1 MKMEIKMVIEYLHS
15 ILHAIWNILIFNILC
30 GNPKKTLKNFKTIIF
45 VGVVSLIQT
54 LSIITEW
61 DSNYRIKAILIIVAL
76 YLYGHFTNRKLQR
89 KKLIGYC
96 AETYVFAGV
105 ISFLLGVV
113 YGFAYL
119 FFYQETFTIENRWL
133 TIVPS
138 ILVVLVLWW
147 KYQKIQELSKKR
159 VWNIIALLG
168 AFLLFFQQ
176 LYFVAFS
183 KKDVDFMVTLLLLV
197 YFAMLY
203 TVIMNLQHRHLTA
216 DNQRILDDNQR
227 MSQEIHR
234 SRDVIDVVSR
244 VVTTEDTID
253 PKLRQELADFCKSE
267 KQEMFD
273 PDLAASLIGDTGMD
287 LLNALLRD
295 KLCQCRQQEISFEV
309 MIPGPIDTY
318 VSDIGIGEA
327 ELLRVIND
335 LVKNAVTAINK
346 TDGEVRE
353 ILLILAVGPSDCLE
367 LCVYDSGVPF
377 PDFILERFGERG
389 NTTTG
394 TGNGLADTVNTLR
407 TYDASIEIEAIDP
420 DTDIYTKCVRIC
432 FDGKNEIHI

>member
-1 MKMEIKMVIEYLHS
+1 MIIEFINGVLY
-15 ILHAIWNILIFNILC
+15 AMWNVLIYNILC
-30 GNPKKTLKNFKTIIF
+30 GNTRKIFDNFKTFLF
-45 VGVVSLIQT
+45 VGISSLIQMIAFIVGWNWYYHIKV
-54 LSIITEW
+54 LLIIAMMYAYGWAVNRNIRRIKIITYSIETYIFTVLLSFLIGLACGLAQELVPYKFSAT
-61 DSNYRIKAILIIVAL
+61 DNRYLALVSSFLVIIVL
-76 YLYGHFTNRKLQR
+76 WHKYNRL
-89 KKLIGYC
+89 
-96 AETYVFAGV
+96 
-105 ISFLLGVV
+105 
-113 YGFAYL
+113 
-119 FFYQETFTIENRWL
+119 
-133 TIVPS
+133 
-138 ILVVLVLWW
+138 
-147 KYQKIQELSKKR
+147 QELSKKR
-159 VWNIIALLG
+159 VWNIIAILG

-176 LYFVAFS
+176 LFFMAFS
-183 KKDVDFMVTLLLLV
+183 EKNVYYMDVLFLLI
-197 YFAMLY
+197 YFTMLF

-244 VVTTEDTID
+244 VVVTEDTID

-377 PDFILERFGERG
+377 QDFILERFGERG

-407 TYDASIEIEAIDP
+407 TYDASIEIEAIEP
-420 DTDIYTKCVRIC
+420 GTDIYTKCVRIC
-432 FDGKNEIHI
+432 FNGKNEIHI

>member
-1 MKMEIKMVIEYLHS
+1 MVIMILQIISYW
-15 ILHAIWNILIFNILC
+15 LHALIYVWVLRLVL
-30 GNPKKTLKNFKTIIF
+30 GNNTKKGMKIKTVLVTISIAGIQFGALSYDSYLSKSVLPVLIMSALFIFGIIGKNKHSFLGTTKAVMI
-45 VGVVSLIQT
+45 SY
-54 LSIITEW
+54 IITM
-61 DSNYRIKAILIIVAL
+61 LIDIVL
-76 YLYGHFTNRKLQR
+76 GFVCGVCVTIGGQKLSVPL
-89 KKLIGYC
+89 K
-96 AETYVFAGV
+96 YVV
-105 ISFLLGVV
+105 ISLFRSIVFWMMWKKFEWLQVQLEKIVV
-113 YGFAYL
+113 
-119 FFYQETFTIENRWL
+119 
-133 TIVPS
+133 
-138 ILVVLVLWW
+138 
-147 KYQKIQELSKKR
+147 
-159 VWNIIALLG
+159 NIIIILG

-176 LYFVAFS
+176 LLCVAFS
-183 KKDVDFMVTLLLLV
+183 KNNYYFVDVFFLLV
-197 YFAMLY
+197 YITMIFSTL
-203 TVIMNLQHRHLTA
+203 MNLQHRHLTA

-244 VVTTEDTID
+244 VVATEDTID

-420 DTDIYTKCVRIC
+420 GTDIYTKCVRIC

>member
-1 MKMEIKMVIEYLHS
+1 MMEL
-15 ILHAIWNILIFNILC
+15 
-30 GNPKKTLKNFKTIIF
+30 
-45 VGVVSLIQT
+45 VSGL
-54 LSIITEW
+54 
-61 DSNYRIKAILIIVAL
+61 IKAIMYLLFLGMLLQLKKRELCYWKDFMTLGILTMAQFAFTPEKHIFMNSILPIIVMIVLGIYIYTRYSIKNIKVIIAL
-76 YLYGHFTNRKLQR
+76 VIETHVIFVFCGF
-89 KKLIGYC
+89 LIGCLCGIY
-96 AETYVFAGV
+96 EFVVEKYYGIGHKISVMIVMRIIVMVFLCWKYEWFQKHLQHFAKYIMV
-105 ISFLLGVV
+105 IIGSFLL
-113 YGFAYL
+113 
-119 FFYQETFTIENRWL
+119 
-133 TIVPS
+133 
-138 ILVVLVLWW
+138 IL
-147 KYQKIQELSKKR
+147 
-159 VWNIIALLG
+159 
-168 AFLLFFQQ
+168 QQ
-176 LYFVAFS
+176 LFYIGIGNN
-183 KKDVDFMVTLLLLV
+183 DILYLEILLLLV
-197 YFAMLY
+197 YMVMFFAVL
-203 TVIMNLQHRHLTA
+203 MNLQHRHLTA

-244 VVTTEDTID
+244 VVATEDTID

-309 MIPGPIDTY
+309 MIPEPIDTY

-407 TYDASIEIEAIDP
+407 TYDASIEIEAIEP
-420 DTDIYTKCVRIC
+420 GTDIYTKCVRIC

>member
-1 MKMEIKMVIEYLHS
+1 MINAYINSVLYE
-15 ILHAIWNILIFNILC
+15 IWNILIFNILC
-30 GNPKKTLKNFKTIIF
+30 GNPKKSLCNIKTILF
-45 VGVVSLIQT
+45 VGVASSIQI
-54 LSIITEW
+54 LSIFAEW
-61 DSNYRIKAILIIVAL
+61 NWYYRIKVLPIIVML
-76 YLYGHFTNRKLQR
+76 YVYGRGRNQTIQR
-89 KKLIGYC
+89 IKIISYSI
-96 AETYVFAGV
+96 ETYIFTVLL
-105 ISFLLGVV
+105 SFLLGIAC
-113 YGFAYL
+113 GFVHEFVSNFSIKVASSYL
-119 FFYQETFTIENRWL
+119 VIAPCM
-133 TIVPS
+133 IV
-138 ILVVLVLWW
+138 IVVLWR

-159 VWNIIALLG
+159 VWNIIAILG

-176 LYFVAFS
+176 LFFVAFS
-183 KKDVDFMVTLLLLV
+183 EDRFHYMDVLFLLI

-244 VVTTEDTID
+244 VVATEDTID

-420 DTDIYTKCVRIC
+420 GTDIYTKCVRIC

>member
-1 MKMEIKMVIEYLHS
+1 MIDVCINS
-15 ILHAIWNILIFNILC
+15 ILYAIWNIMIFNVLC
-30 GNPKKTLKNFKTIIF
+30 GNSKKSLSKYTTVLY
-45 VGVVSLIQT
+45 VGTVSSIQM
-54 LSIITEW
+54 LAFITEW
-61 DSNYRIKAILIIVAL
+61 SWYSHLKAVIIIVIL
-76 YLYGHFTNRKLQR
+76 YVYGRLVNRNVQR
-89 KKLIGYC
+89 TRLFSYC
-96 AETYVFAGV
+96 VETYIFTVLL
-105 ISFLLGVV
+105 SFLLGVV
-113 YGFAYL
+113 YGIIYQ
-119 FFYQETFTIENRWL
+119 FYDPKTFKIENRWL
-133 TIVPS
+133 TILPS
-138 ILVVLVLWW
+138 ILVIMVLWW
-147 KYQKIQELSKKR
+147 KYQKVQEILQKR
-159 VWNIIALLG
+159 VWNIIAILG

-176 LYFVAFS
+176 LSFVAFS
-183 KKDVDFMVTLLLLV
+183 DDRFHYIDVLFLLI
-197 YFAMLY
+197 YFAMLF
-203 TVIMNLQHRHLTA
+203 TILMNLQHRHLTA

-244 VVTTEDTID
+244 VVATEDTID
-253 PKLRQELADFCKSE
+253 SKLRQELADFCKSE

-318 VSDIGIGEA
+318 VSAIGIGEA

-377 PDFILERFGERG
+377 PDFILKRFGERG

-420 DTDIYTKCVRIC
+420 GTDIYTKCVRIC

>member
-1 MKMEIKMVIEYLHS
+1 MLEVTSE
-15 ILHAIWNILIFNILC
+15 AIR
-30 GNPKKTLKNFKTIIF
+30 
-45 VGVVSLIQT
+45 
-54 LSIITEW
+54 SIIYLILL
-61 DSNYRIKAILIIVAL
+61 DLLSNREKKNYFDRKSLFICAI
-76 YLYGHFTNRKLQR
+76 
-89 KKLIGYC
+89 
-96 AETYVFAGV
+96 
-105 ISFLLGVV
+105 
-113 YGFAYL
+113 
-119 FFYQETFTIENRWL
+119 L
-133 TIVPS
+133 TIVQIAFASAKLQNFKYLMP
-138 ILVVLVLWW
+138 IFVMLVLTGYELWENSVRKIKNAFAIIMEVYALFFFGGSVVACICGIYEFVSSHDMSVRNQMLVMISMRMLMLCALW
-147 KYQKIQELSKKR
+147 VKYGWIQNHLQNLAR
-159 VWNIIALLG
+159 YIMVIFG
-168 AFLLFFQQ
+168 AFLLFFEQFFWMAHIKDNNVAMKV
-176 LYFVAFS
+176 LTLMIYFTILFTA
-183 KKDVDFMVTLLLLV
+183 
-197 YFAMLY
+197 
-203 TVIMNLQHRHLTA
+203 IMNLQHKYLTA

-244 VVTTEDTID
+244 VVATEDTID

-309 MIPGPIDTY
+309 MIPEPIDTY

-407 TYDASIEIEAIDP
+407 TYDASIEIEAIEP
-420 DTDIYTKCVRIC
+420 GTDIYTKCVRIC

>member
-1 MKMEIKMVIEYLHS
+1 MLEVISGIVKAIMFLILLELFSQHEKRFSFDGKTICVMGMLAIVQIVIASEKYQYTKNLLPILVMTILGIYECWKYTEKSIKKIISLVMEVYAIFVLSGSVVAYLCGLYELVVGKGLVVWNKMFIMIGMRMMVSYFICWKFEWIQRHLQNLVRYIMVI
-15 ILHAIWNILIFNILC
+15 
-30 GNPKKTLKNFKTIIF
+30 
-45 VGVVSLIQT
+45 
-54 LSIITEW
+54 
-61 DSNYRIKAILIIVAL
+61 
-76 YLYGHFTNRKLQR
+76 
-89 KKLIGYC
+89 
-96 AETYVFAGV
+96 
-105 ISFLLGVV
+105 
-113 YGFAYL
+113 
-119 FFYQETFTIENRWL
+119 
-133 TIVPS
+133 
-138 ILVVLVLWW
+138 
-147 KYQKIQELSKKR
+147 
-159 VWNIIALLG
+159 LG
-168 AFLLFFQQ
+168 AFLLFFEQ
-176 LYFVAFS
+176 LFWMAHTNDNNSYMRV
-183 KKDVDFMVTLLLLV
+183 LLLLI
-197 YFAMLY
+197 YMTMIY
-203 TVIMNLQHRHLTA
+203 TEFMNLQHRHLTA

-244 VVTTEDTID
+244 VVATEDTID

-420 DTDIYTKCVRIC
+420 GTDIYTKCVRIC

>member
-1 MKMEIKMVIEYLHS
+1 MVIEYLNGS
-15 ILHAIWNILIFNILC
+15 LYALWNIIIFNILC
-30 GNPKKTLKNFKTIIF
+30 GNSRKSLKNIKTIFF
-45 VGVVSLIQT
+45 VVVVSLIQM
-54 LSIITEW
+54 IAFITEW
-61 DSNYRIKAILIIVAL
+61 SWYYHIKVVIIIAIM
-76 YLYGHFTNRKLQR
+76 YLYSQFVVQNIQR
-89 KKLIGYC
+89 TRLIGYC
-96 AETYVFAGV
+96 VETYIFTVLLDFV
-105 ISFLLGVV
+105 LGVTC
-113 YGFAYL
+113 GFAHAM
-119 FFYQETFTIENRWL
+119 FSFVPFKIEKRWL
-133 TIVPS
+133 MVVPCV
-138 ILVVLVLWW
+138 LVVLAILL
-147 KYQKIQELSKKR
+147 KYKKIQILSRKR
-159 VWNIIALLG
+159 VWHIIVILG
-168 AFLLFFQQ
+168 AFLLFFKQ
-176 LYFVAFS
+176 LYFISFFQ
-183 KKDVDFMVTLLLLV
+183 KNIYFMDVLLLLV

-244 VVTTEDTID
+244 VVATEDTID

-335 LVKNAVTAINK
+335 LIKNAVTAINK

-420 DTDIYTKCVRIC
+420 GTDIYTKCVRIC

>member
-1 MKMEIKMVIEYLHS
+1 MMEL
-15 ILHAIWNILIFNILC
+15 
-30 GNPKKTLKNFKTIIF
+30 
-45 VGVVSLIQT
+45 VSGL
-54 LSIITEW
+54 
-61 DSNYRIKAILIIVAL
+61 IKAIMYLLFLGMLLQLKKRELCVWKDFMTLGILTMVQFAFTPEKHIFMNSILPIIVMIVLGIYIYTRYSIKNIKVIIAL
-76 YLYGHFTNRKLQR
+76 VIETHVIFVFCGF
-89 KKLIGYC
+89 LIGCLCGVYEFVVEKYYGIGHKISVMIVMRIIVMVLLC
-96 AETYVFAGV
+96 WKYEWFQKHLQHFAKYIMV
-105 ISFLLGVV
+105 IIGSFLL
-113 YGFAYL
+113 
-119 FFYQETFTIENRWL
+119 
-133 TIVPS
+133 
-138 ILVVLVLWW
+138 IL
-147 KYQKIQELSKKR
+147 
-159 VWNIIALLG
+159 
-168 AFLLFFQQ
+168 QQ
-176 LYFVAFS
+176 LFYIGIGN
-183 KKDVDFMVTLLLLV
+183 KDILYLEILLLLV
-197 YFAMLY
+197 YMVMFF
-203 TVIMNLQHRHLTA
+203 TVLMNLQHRHLTA

-244 VVTTEDTID
+244 VVATEDTID

-318 VSDIGIGEA
+318 VNEIGIGEA

-346 TDGEVRE
+346 TDSEVRE
-353 ILLILAVGPSDCLE
+353 ILLILAVGPADCLE

-394 TGNGLADTVNTLR
+394 TGNGLADTANTLR
-407 TYDASIEIEAIDP
+407 TYDASIEIKAIEP
-420 DTDIYTKCVRIC
+420 GTDIYTKCVRIC
-432 FDGKNEIHI
+432 FDGKNEIHV

>member
-1 MKMEIKMVIEYLHS
+1 MVVEVVVS
-15 ILHAIWNILIFNILC
+15 ILHALWNAIIFNILC
-30 GNPKKTLKNFKTIIF
+30 NNTKKSLKHIESIIYIV
-45 VGVVSLIQT
+45 VGVCIQL
-54 LSIITEW
+54 LSIMINW
-61 DSNYRIKAILIIVAL
+61 SWYSHIKIVIIIAILF
-76 YLYGHFTNRKLQR
+76 LYGCITNHSIKKIKLMS
-89 KKLIGYC
+89 YC
-96 AETYVFAGV
+96 VETYVFTV
-105 ISFLLGVV
+105 LLSFLLGVGLGFV
-113 YGFAYL
+113 YL
-119 FFYQETFTIENRWL
+119 ICYQNTFKVENRWL
-133 TIVPS
+133 TMVAC
-138 ILVVLVLWW
+138 ILMTVVLWL
-147 KYQKIQELSKKR
+147 KYTKLQQILKR
-159 VWNIIALLG
+159 RVSHIIAILG
-168 AFLLFFQQ
+168 TCLLFFQQ
-176 LYFVAFS
+176 LYLLAFS
-183 KKDVDFMVTLLLLV
+183 KQDVGYMVDLLLLV
-197 YFAMLY
+197 YFAMLF
-203 TVIMNLQHRHLTA
+203 ILLMNLQHRHLTA

-244 VVTTEDTID
+244 VVATEDTID

-335 LVKNAVTAINK
+335 LVKNAVTAIDK

-420 DTDIYTKCVRIC
+420 GTDIYTKCVRIC

>member
-1 MKMEIKMVIEYLHS
+1 MIIEYLHS
-15 ILHAIWNILIFNILC
+15 LLHAIWNILIFNILC
-30 GNPKKTLKNFKTIIF
+30 DNPQKTVINLKTFLF

-54 LSIITEW
+54 LSVVSDW
-61 DSNYRIKAILIIVAL
+61 DSNYRIKVILIIAAL
-76 YLYGHFTNRKLQR
+76 FLYGYFINRKFP
-89 KKLIGYC
+89 KKILIGYC
-96 AETYVFAGV
+96 IETYVFVGV
-105 ISFLLGVV
+105 ISFLLGVA
-113 YGFAYL
+113 YGFVYQ
-119 FFYQETFTIENRWL
+119 FYNWEVFKIENRWL

-138 ILVVLVLWW
+138 ILVILILWF
-147 KYQKIQELSKKR
+147 KYNTIQALSKKR
-159 VWNIIALLG
+159 VWNIIAILG

-176 LYFVAFS
+176 LFFMAFS
-183 KKDVDFMVTLLLLV
+183 KRNFYYMDVLLLLV
-197 YFAMLY
+197 YFAMFF
-203 TVIMNLQHRHLTA
+203 TVLMNLQHRHLTA

-244 VVTTEDTID
+244 VVATEDTID

-420 DTDIYTKCVRIC
+420 GTDIYTKCVRIC

>member
-1 MKMEIKMVIEYLHS
+1 MDI
-15 ILHAIWNILIFNILC
+15 
-30 GNPKKTLKNFKTIIF
+30 
-45 VGVVSLIQT
+45 
-54 LSIITEW
+54 
-61 DSNYRIKAILIIVAL
+61 
-76 YLYGHFTNRKLQR
+76 
-89 KKLIGYC
+89 
-96 AETYVFAGV
+96 
-105 ISFLLGVV
+105 
-113 YGFAYL
+113 
-119 FFYQETFTIENRWL
+119 
-133 TIVPS
+133 
-138 ILVVLVLWW
+138 
-147 KYQKIQELSKKR
+147 
-159 VWNIIALLG
+159 
-168 AFLLFFQQ
+168 
-176 LYFVAFS
+176 
-183 KKDVDFMVTLLLLV
+183 LLLLV
-197 YFAMLY
+197 YITMIY
-203 TVIMNLQHRHLTA
+203 TALMNLQHRHLTA

-244 VVTTEDTID
+244 VVATEDTID

-420 DTDIYTKCVRIC
+420 GTDIYTKCVRIC

>member
-1 MKMEIKMVIEYLHS
+1 MLEVLSSVIRA
-15 ILHAIWNILIFNILC
+15 ILYWLLLELFSQRQ
-30 GNPKKTLKNFKTIIF
+30 KNFFFNLK
-45 VGVVSLIQT
+45 
-54 LSIITEW
+54 
-61 DSNYRIKAILIIVAL
+61 D
-76 YLYGHFTNRKLQR
+76 
-89 KKLIGYC
+89 IGM
-96 AETYVFAGV
+96 
-105 ISFLLGVV
+105 LG
-113 YGFAYL
+113 F
-119 FFYQETFTIENRWL
+119 L
-133 TIVPS
+133 TIVQLVFESDKFHSKQMLVPIIVML
-138 ILVVLVLWW
+138 ILVLHERFKYDERSIKQNLVLVMEVYVIFVLCGSMAALVGCVYDWLVGKNSAVYVKVLLTILTRIGIIVFIWW
-147 KYQKIQELSKKR
+147 KYTWLQRHLQDFARYIM
-159 VWNIIALLG
+159 VILG
-168 AFLLFFQQ
+168 AFLLFFEQ
-176 LYFVAFS
+176 FFWMAHI
-183 KKDVDFMVTLLLLV
+183 KDDNSFMSVLLLLI

-203 TVIMNLQHRHLTA
+203 TALMNLQHRHLTA

-244 VVTTEDTID
+244 VVATEDTID

-420 DTDIYTKCVRIC
+420 GTDIYTKCVRIC

>member
-1 MKMEIKMVIEYLHS
+1 MINVYVNS
-15 ILHAIWNILIFNILC
+15 ILYAIWNIIIFNILC
-30 GNPKKTLKNFKTIIF
+30 GNFRKSLNNFKTIIF
-45 VGVVSLIQT
+45 VGVVSSIQM
-54 LSIITEW
+54 LAIFAEWSWYYQIKVVII
-61 DSNYRIKAILIIVAL
+61 IAILYI
-76 YLYGHFTNRKLQR
+76 YGRFSNRNVQKARLVS
-89 KKLIGYC
+89 YC
-96 AETYVFAGV
+96 VETYIFTVLLG
-105 ISFLLGVV
+105 FLLGVTG
-113 YGFAYL
+113 GFIY
-119 FFYQETFTIENRWL
+119 TSCL
-133 TIVPS
+133 TVPKIGKRMFVI
-138 ILVVLVLWW
+138 ILSTLVSGFLWW
-147 KYQKIQELSKKR
+147 KYQKIQKLLQKR
-159 VWNIIALLG
+159 VWNVLAILG
-168 AFLLFFQQ
+168 VFVMFFQQ

-244 VVTTEDTID
+244 VVATEDTID

-335 LVKNAVTAINK
+335 LIKNAVTAINK

-420 DTDIYTKCVRIC
+420 GTDIYTKCVRIC

>member
-1 MKMEIKMVIEYLHS
+1 MMLLFLANLLDALLLLLLFALLTECDKNTVLKTK
-15 ILHAIWNILIFNILC
+15 NILVIIIIAGVQFGVKNYASYWLNRALPILLMGILLMLGRTC
-30 GNPKKTLKNFKTIIF
+30 KAKYTFRETIKC
-45 VGVVSLIQT
+45 VMS
-54 LSIITEW
+54 SYII
-61 DSNYRIKAILIIVAL
+61 DILINIILGFVCGL
-76 YLYGHFTNRKLQR
+76 YDYISGHEVSVDLKYVVVCLLRSTVVWLLLEKYNWIQLQL
-89 KKLIGYC
+89 KKL
-96 AETYVFAGV
+96 
-105 ISFLLGVV
+105 
-113 YGFAYL
+113 
-119 FFYQETFTIENRWL
+119 
-133 TIVPS
+133 
-138 ILVVLVLWW
+138 LVH
-147 KYQKIQELSKKR
+147 IM
-159 VWNIIALLG
+159 IMG
-168 AFLLFFQQ
+168 AFLLLFQQ
-176 LYFVAFS
+176 LFLMAFS
-183 KKDVDFMVTLLLLV
+183 EKKFNIIDILLLLV
-197 YFAMLY
+197 YITMIY
-203 TVIMNLQHRHLTA
+203 TALMNLQHRHLTA

-244 VVTTEDTID
+244 VVATEDTID

-377 PDFILERFGERG
+377 PDFILEQFGERG

-420 DTDIYTKCVRIC
+420 GTDIYTKCVRIC

>member
-1 MKMEIKMVIEYLHS
+1 MLNENIMS

-30 GNPKKTLKNFKTIIF
+30 GNSRKSLRNIKTFLFI
-45 VGVVSLIQT
+45 GVFTLIQM
-54 LSIITEW
+54 LSIIIEW
-61 DSNYRIKAILIIVAL
+61 NWYYQTKVLLIIVMM
-76 YLYGHFTNRKLQR
+76 YVYGRRINQHDRRIKILS
-89 KKLIGYC
+89 YC
-96 AETYVFAGV
+96 VETYIFTVLLSFLFGV
-105 ISFLLGVV
+105 IGGFV
-113 YGFAYL
+113 YQ
-119 FFYQETFTIENRWL
+119 FYNWEVFKRENRWL

-138 ILVVLVLWW
+138 IFGALVLWW
-147 KYQKIQELSKKR
+147 KYQKLQELSKKR
-159 VWNIIALLG
+159 VWNIVAIMG

-176 LYFVAFS
+176 LFFMAFS
-183 KKDVDFMVTLLLLV
+183 KRNFYYMDVLVLLI
-197 YFAMLY
+197 YFAMLF
-203 TVIMNLQHRHLTA
+203 TTIMNLQHRHLTA

-244 VVTTEDTID
+244 VVATEDTID

-309 MIPGPIDTY
+309 MIPEMIDTY

-335 LVKNAVTAINK
+335 LVKNAVMAINK

-420 DTDIYTKCVRIC
+420 GTDIYTKCVRIC

>member
-1 MKMEIKMVIEYLHS
+1 MIIEYINS
-15 ILHAIWNILIFNILC
+15 ILYAMWNVLIFTLLC
-30 GNPKKTLKNFKTIIF
+30 GNSRKLMRDVKTFLFI
-45 VGVVSLIQT
+45 GVISSIQV
-54 LSIITEW
+54 LSIFAEW
-61 DSNYRIKAILIIVAL
+61 NWYYHLKVVIIIASL
-76 YLYGHFTNRKLQR
+76 YLYGQIVNRNMQR
-89 KKLIGYC
+89 TKLIGYC
-96 AETYVFAGV
+96 VETYILTVLLD
-105 ISFLLGVV
+105 FLLGAASGFV
-113 YGFAYL
+113 YL
-119 FFYQETFTIENRWL
+119 IFYREAFKIENIWL
-133 TIVPS
+133 TIVPG
-138 ILVVLVLWW
+138 ILVLTVLWC
-147 KYQKIQELSKKR
+147 KYKKLQELFKKR
-159 VWNIIALLG
+159 VWDILAILG
-168 AFLLFFQQ
+168 TFLLFFQQ
-176 LYFVAFS
+176 LFILSFS
-183 KKDVDFMVTLLLLV
+183 EKNFDYLDVLLLLV
-197 YFAMLY
+197 YFAMLF
-203 TVIMNLQHRHLTA
+203 TTIMNLQHRHLTA

-244 VVTTEDTID
+244 VVATEDTID

-309 MIPGPIDTY
+309 MIPEPIDTY

-407 TYDASIEIEAIDP
+407 TYDASIEIEAIEP
-420 DTDIYTKCVRIC
+420 GTDIYTKCVRIC

>member
-1 MKMEIKMVIEYLHS
+1 MLEMISGLIRSIMYILLLELFSLRKRTLLKNWQSIIMIVILTIVQVVFSTDKYPNLKNLLPILVMIICCEIKCGKYCLNKIRTIFALVMEVYVTSFLCSFVIGCICGVYENVVGRLSVSYNKVIV
-15 ILHAIWNILIFNILC
+15 ILGLR
-30 GNPKKTLKNFKTIIF
+30 T
-45 VGVVSLIQT
+45 
-54 LSIITEW
+54 
-61 DSNYRIKAILIIVAL
+61 LIIV
-76 YLYGHFTNRKLQR
+76 
-89 KKLIGYC
+89 LI
-96 AETYVFAGV
+96 
-105 ISFLLGVV
+105 
-113 YGFAYL
+113 
-119 FFYQETFTIENRWL
+119 
-133 TIVPS
+133 
-138 ILVVLVLWW
+138 WW
-147 KYQKIQELSKKR
+147 KYEWLQKHIQNLVR
-159 VWNIIALLG
+159 YVMVILG
-168 AFLLFFQQ
+168 ACILFFEQ
-176 LYFVAFS
+176 LFRMAYMEDSDGALKS
-183 KKDVDFMVTLLLLV
+183 ILLLV
-197 YFAMLY
+197 YFSMIY
-203 TVIMNLQHRHLTA
+203 TALMNLQHRHLTA

-244 VVTTEDTID
+244 VVATEDTID

-309 MIPGPIDTY
+309 MIPEMIDTY

-420 DTDIYTKCVRIC
+420 GTDIYTKCVRIC

>member
-1 MKMEIKMVIEYLHS
+1 MEIEMINEYINS
-15 ILHAIWNILIFNILC
+15 IWFAVWNIIIFSILC
-30 GNPKKTLKNFKTIIF
+30 GNSRKSLKTLKMVLF
-45 VGVVSLIQT
+45 VVVVSLMQI
-54 LSIITEW
+54 LSIIFEW
-61 DSNYRIKAILIIVAL
+61 SWYYRVKVLVVIAIL
-76 YLYGHFTNRKLQR
+76 YLYGQFVNRNIQRTRLICYCVETYIFTVVLSF
-89 KKLIGYC
+89 LIGI
-96 AETYVFAGV
+96 TG
-105 ISFLLGVV
+105 
-113 YGFAYL
+113 GFAYL
-119 FFYQETFTIENRWL
+119 LYYQETFKVENRWL
-133 TIVPS
+133 TIVPCTCVS
-138 ILVVLVLWW
+138 LVLWC
-147 KYQKIQELSKKR
+147 KYNRIQELMKKR
-159 VWNIIALLG
+159 VWNIIAILG

-176 LYFVAFS
+176 LFFVAFS
-183 KKDVDFMVTLLLLV
+183 EDRFHYMDVLFLLI
-197 YFAMLY
+197 YFAMIY
-203 TVIMNLQHRHLTA
+203 TVLMNLQHRHLTA

-244 VVTTEDTID
+244 VVATEDTID

-420 DTDIYTKCVRIC
+420 GTDIYTKCVRIC

>member
-1 MKMEIKMVIEYLHS
+1 M
-15 ILHAIWNILIFNILC
+15 
-30 GNPKKTLKNFKTIIF
+30 KNF
-45 VGVVSLIQT
+45 LP
-54 LSIITEW
+54 
-61 DSNYRIKAILIIVAL
+61 ILIIVILGGYEYWNHPKEKMKMIFSLVMEIYIIFVLCGSAVASACGIYEFVSGKNL
-76 YLYGHFTNRKLQR
+76 EVWTQMIIMISMRFLVTVLFWVKYEWIQKHLQYR
-89 KKLIGYC
+89 ARYI
-96 AETYVFAGV
+96 VV
-105 ISFLLGVV
+105 I
-113 YGFAYL
+113 
-119 FFYQETFTIENRWL
+119 
-133 TIVPS
+133 
-138 ILVVLVLWW
+138 
-147 KYQKIQELSKKR
+147 
-159 VWNIIALLG
+159 LG
-168 AFLLFFQQ
+168 AFLLFFEQFFWMAHINDNNTGMKV
-176 LYFVAFS
+176 LILMIYLSILFTA
-183 KKDVDFMVTLLLLV
+183 
-197 YFAMLY
+197 
-203 TVIMNLQHRHLTA
+203 IMNFQHHHLTA
-216 DNQRILDDNQR
+216 NNERILEDNKR

-244 VVTTEDTID
+244 VVATEDTID

-309 MIPGPIDTY
+309 MIPEMIDTY

-420 DTDIYTKCVRIC
+420 GTDIYTKCVRIC

>member
-1 MKMEIKMVIEYLHS
+1 MIIELING
-15 ILHAIWNILIFNILC
+15 ILYAMWNVLIFNILC
-30 GNPKKTLKNFKTIIF
+30 GKSRKTMSNF
-45 VGVVSLIQT
+45 
-54 LSIITEW
+54 
-61 DSNYRIKAILIIVAL
+61 
-76 YLYGHFTNRKLQR
+76 
-89 KKLIGYC
+89 
-96 AETYVFAGV
+96 
-105 ISFLLGVV
+105 ISFLFVGGSALLQMIAFIDGWNWYYHIKVLLIIAMMYV
-113 YGFAYL
+113 YGRVFDRQIQRIKIISYSI
-119 FFYQETFTIENRWL
+119 ETYIFTVLISFLIGLICGFVREFVSNWDIKTESRYIVIVPCFL
-133 TIVPS
+133 TI
-138 ILVVLVLWW
+138 LVLWC
-147 KYQKIQELSKKR
+147 KYDRLQQLSKKR
-159 VWNIIALLG
+159 VWNIIAILG
-168 AFLLFFQQ
+168 AFLLFFEQ
-176 LYFVAFS
+176 LFFVSFS
-183 KKDVDFMVTLLLLV
+183 QKDVGYMDILLLLV
-197 YFAMLY
+197 YITMIY
-203 TVIMNLQHRHLTA
+203 TVLMNLQHRHLTA

-244 VVTTEDTID
+244 VVVTEDTID

-420 DTDIYTKCVRIC
+420 GTDIYTKCVRIC

>member
-1 MKMEIKMVIEYLHS
+1 MIVEFING
-15 ILHAIWNILIFNILC
+15 ILYAIWNILIFNMLC
-30 GNPKKTLKNFKTIIF
+30 GNSRKSVSNLKTMLYI
-45 VGVVSLIQT
+45 GVVSLIQMI
-54 LSIITEW
+54 SIITEW
-61 DSNYRIKAILIIVAL
+61 SMYSHLKVVIIIVTL
-76 YLYGHFTNRKLQR
+76 YLYSRVANRHIRRVQ
-89 KKLIGYC
+89 LISYC
-96 AETYVFAGV
+96 VETYIFTVLLD
-105 ISFLLGVV
+105 FLLGAVC
-113 YGFAYL
+113 GFAYL
-119 FFYQETFTIENRWL
+119 FYYTEAVKKENRWIM
-133 TIVPS
+133 IVPS
-138 ILVVLVLWW
+138 ICVIIVLSW
-147 KYQKIQELSKKR
+147 KYQTIQRFLKRR
-159 VWNIIALLG
+159 VWNVIAILG
-168 AFLLFFQQ
+168 VFLLFFQQ
-176 LYFVAFS
+176 LYFVAFLQ
-183 KKDVDFMVTLLLLV
+183 KDIDYMVNLLLLV
-197 YFAMLY
+197 YFAMLF
-203 TVIMNLQHRHLTA
+203 TTIMNLQHRHLTA

-234 SRDVIDVVSR
+234 SRDVIDVVGR
-244 VVTTEDTID
+244 VVATEDTID

-420 DTDIYTKCVRIC
+420 GTDIYTKCVRIC

>member
-1 MKMEIKMVIEYLHS
+1 M
-15 ILHAIWNILIFNILC
+15 
-30 GNPKKTLKNFKTIIF
+30 
-45 VGVVSLIQT
+45 
-54 LSIITEW
+54 
-61 DSNYRIKAILIIVAL
+61 
-76 YLYGHFTNRKLQR
+76 
-89 KKLIGYC
+89 
-96 AETYVFAGV
+96 
-105 ISFLLGVV
+105 
-113 YGFAYL
+113 
-119 FFYQETFTIENRWL
+119 
-133 TIVPS
+133 
-138 ILVVLVLWW
+138 
-147 KYQKIQELSKKR
+147 
-159 VWNIIALLG
+159 
-168 AFLLFFQQ
+168 FFQQ

-197 YFAMLY
+197 YFAMLF
-203 TVIMNLQHRHLTA
+203 TTIMNLQHRHLTA

-244 VVTTEDTID
+244 VVATEDTID

-309 MIPGPIDTY
+309 MIPEMIDTY

-346 TDGEVRE
+346 NDGEVRE

-420 DTDIYTKCVRIC
+420 GTDIYTKCVRIC

>member
-1 MKMEIKMVIEYLHS
+1 MINLYVNS
-15 ILHAIWNILIFNILC
+15 ILYAIWNVIIFNILF
-30 GNPKKTLKNFKTIIF
+30 GNCRKSLSDFKTVLF
-45 VGVVSLIQT
+45 VGVVSSIQM
-54 LSIITEW
+54 IAFIAEW
-61 DSNYRIKAILIIVAL
+61 NWYYQIKVILIIMML
-76 YLYGHFTNRKLQR
+76 YVYGWGVNHHIRKI
-89 KKLIGYC
+89 KIISYSV
-96 AETYVFAGV
+96 ETYIFTVLFDF
-105 ISFLLGVV
+105 ILGVA
-113 YGFAYL
+113 YGLAHEFVSR
-119 FFYQETFTIENRWL
+119 EVIKIENNWI
-133 TIVPS
+133 TIVPFVLV
-138 ILVVLVLWW
+138 ILVSLW
-147 KYQKIQELSKKR
+147 KYQRIQLLSKKR
-159 VWNIIALLG
+159 VLHIIAILG
-168 AFLLFFQQ
+168 AFILFFRQIF
-176 LYFVAFS
+176 YIS
-183 KKDVDFMVTLLLLV
+183 YMSRKSSIMDVVLLLV
-197 YFAMLY
+197 YVTMIY
-203 TVIMNLQHRHLTA
+203 TVILNLQHRHLTV

-244 VVTTEDTID
+244 VVATEDTID

-407 TYDASIEIEAIDP
+407 TYDGSIEIEAIDP
-420 DTDIYTKCVRIC
+420 GTDIYTKCVRIC

>member
-1 MKMEIKMVIEYLHS
+1 MLYVLTALIKSIMFILFLELFLQHERKHIYDWQSISIILILVGVQLLFVPEKYQYINNLMPILIMSVLGIYLCIRYNELKKKTIMAIVMEVYVIYSLCGFMVACICGIYEFYVAKDLLVWNKVVVTLCLRAIIIAFWWHKYEWIQKHLNNLVRYIMVI
-15 ILHAIWNILIFNILC
+15 
-30 GNPKKTLKNFKTIIF
+30 
-45 VGVVSLIQT
+45 
-54 LSIITEW
+54 
-61 DSNYRIKAILIIVAL
+61 
-76 YLYGHFTNRKLQR
+76 
-89 KKLIGYC
+89 
-96 AETYVFAGV
+96 
-105 ISFLLGVV
+105 LG
-113 YGFAYL
+113 
-119 FFYQETFTIENRWL
+119 
-133 TIVPS
+133 S
-138 ILVVLVLWW
+138 C
-147 KYQKIQELSKKR
+147 
-159 VWNIIALLG
+159 
-168 AFLLFFQQ
+168 
-176 LYFVAFS
+176 
-183 KKDVDFMVTLLLLV
+183 LLLLEQCFLMAYIEDNPSFMKV
-197 YFAMLY
+197 VLLIVHLTILFTA
-203 TVIMNLQHRHLTA
+203 IMNLQHKYLTA

-244 VVTTEDTID
+244 VVATEDTID

-309 MIPGPIDTY
+309 MIPEPIDTY

-420 DTDIYTKCVRIC
+420 GTDIYTKCVRIC

>member
-1 MKMEIKMVIEYLHS
+1 MIDVSINS
-15 ILHAIWNILIFNILC
+15 ILYAIWNVLIFNILFD
-30 GNPKKTLKNFKTIIF
+30 NSRKSLRNIKSILF
-45 VGVVSLIQT
+45 VGVFSSIQMILVTIEWSLFYQ
-54 LSIITEW
+54 
-61 DSNYRIKAILIIVAL
+61 IKVVLIVMML
-76 YLYGHFTNRKLQR
+76 YLYGWGLNRHIQR
-89 KKLIGYC
+89 ARLFSC
-96 AETYVFAGV
+96 CVETYIFTVLLD
-105 ISFLLGVV
+105 FLLGVV
-113 YGFAYL
+113 CAFVHEL
-119 FFYQETFTIENRWL
+119 VSREEIKTKDKWL
-133 TIVPS
+133 MIVPC
-138 ILVVLVLWW
+138 ILLILVLWRQ
-147 KYQKIQELSKKR
+147 YNKIQELLKKR
-159 VWNIIALLG
+159 VWHIIATLG
-168 AFLLFFQQ
+168 TFVLFFKQFFYD
-176 LYFVAFS
+176 LYFTRKNS
-183 KKDVDFMVTLLLLV
+183 TLDVVLLLV
-197 YFAMLY
+197 YFAMIFTAL
-203 TVIMNLQHRHLTA
+203 MNLQHRHLTA

-244 VVTTEDTID
+244 VVATEDTID

-309 MIPGPIDTY
+309 MIPGKIDTY

-420 DTDIYTKCVRIC
+420 GTDIYTKCVRIC

>member
-1 MKMEIKMVIEYLHS
+1 MLEVI
-15 ILHAIWNILIFNILC
+15 A
-30 GNPKKTLKNFKTIIF
+30 
-45 VGVVSLIQT
+45 SLIK
-54 LSIITEW
+54 SIMFWLLME
-61 DSNYRIKAILIIVAL
+61 LIA
-76 YLYGHFTNRKLQR
+76 QR
-89 KKLIGYC
+89 EKKLYIDVG
-96 AETYVFAGV
+96 AVGLIV
-105 ISFLLGVV
+105 I
-113 YGFAYL
+113 
-119 FFYQETFTIENRWL
+119 L
-133 TIVPS
+133 TIVQLGFTSDKYTYMSNLLP
-138 ILVVLVLWW
+138 ILVMVILGGYECWKRSSKKIIFTLVMDVYVIFVFCGFIIGCAFGLYDSLMRKESSISDKVLVMIIMRVAMIIFIW
-147 KYQKIQELSKKR
+147 KKYAWFQKRIQ
-159 VWNIIALLG
+159 NITRYIMAILG

-176 LYFVAFS
+176 LFFIALGNRDILY
-183 KKDVDFMVTLLLLV
+183 LRILILLV
-197 YFAMLY
+197 YFTMFY
-203 TVIMNLQHRHLTA
+203 TALMNLQHHHLTA

-244 VVTTEDTID
+244 VVATEDTID

-287 LLNALLRD
+287 LLNVLLRD

-407 TYDASIEIEAIDP
+407 TYDASIEIDAIEP
-420 DTDIYTKCVRIC
+420 GTDIYTKCVRIC
-432 FDGKNEIHI
+432 FDGKNEIHV

>member
-1 MKMEIKMVIEYLHS
+1 MIIEYIMS
-15 ILHAIWNILIFNILC
+15 ILHAIYIILIFNILC
-30 GNPKKTLKNFKTIIF
+30 GNSKKTLKNFKTIF
-45 VGVVSLIQT
+45 FAGLFSAIQILPIMT
-54 LSIITEW
+54 GWVWYHHIKIVFII
-61 DSNYRIKAILIIVAL
+61 AILF
-76 YLYGHFTNRKLQR
+76 LYGWRINQYIGTVRLLSYCVETYIFTI
-89 KKLIGYC
+89 LIG
-96 AETYVFAGV
+96 
-105 ISFLLGVV
+105 FLLGVLC
-113 YGFAYL
+113 GCINLL
-119 FFYQETFTIENRWL
+119 FYWVAFYIVNTIL
-133 TIVPS
+133 MIVPGAFV
-138 ILVVLVLWW
+138 IFVLCW
-147 KYQKIQELSKKR
+147 KYSKIQALCQKR
-159 VWNIIALLG
+159 VWNIIAILG

-176 LYFVAFS
+176 LFFVAFS
-183 KKDVDFMVTLLLLV
+183 EDRFHYMDVLFLLI

-244 VVTTEDTID
+244 VVATEDTID
-253 PKLRQELADFCKSE
+253 SKLRQELADFCKSE

-309 MIPGPIDTY
+309 MIPEMIDTY

-407 TYDASIEIEAIDP
+407 TYDASIEIEAIEP
-420 DTDIYTKCVRIC
+420 GTDIYTKCVRIC
-432 FDGKNEIHI
+432 FDGKNEMHI

>member
-1 MKMEIKMVIEYLHS
+1 MIIEYMIS
-15 ILHAIWNILIFNILC
+15 FLHAICTILIFYILC
-30 GNPKKTLKNFKTIIF
+30 GNSKKSLKNWKIILF
-45 VGVVSLIQT
+45 VGIFSSIQMI
-54 LSIITEW
+54 SIVAELTW
-61 DSNYRIKAILIIVAL
+61 YSYFKAVLIILML
-76 YLYGHFTNRKLQR
+76 YLYGRGVNRNIQR
-89 KKLIGYC
+89 IRLLSNC
-96 AETYVFAGV
+96 VETYIFTVLL
-105 ISFLLGVV
+105 SFLFGCSCGFV
-113 YGFAYL
+113 YEYVSCL
-119 FFYQETFTIENRWL
+119 
-133 TIVPS
+133 S
-138 ILVVLVLWW
+138 IQINTYVLMLLSEVLAFLVLWGRY
-147 KYQKIQELSKKR
+147 KKIQSLSKKR
-159 VWNIIALLG
+159 VWSIIVILG
-168 AFLLFFQQ
+168 LFLLFFQQ
-176 LYFVAFS
+176 LFLIFFS
-183 KKDVDFMVTLLLLV
+183 ENNFQYLDVVLLLV
-197 YFAMLY
+197 YFAMLF
-203 TVIMNLQHRHLTA
+203 TTIMNLQHRHLTA

-244 VVTTEDTID
+244 VVATEDTID

-420 DTDIYTKCVRIC
+420 GTDIYTKCVRIC

>member
-1 MKMEIKMVIEYLHS
+1 MIFEYLS
-15 ILHAIWNILIFNILC
+15 GILYALWTILIFNILC
-30 GNPKKTLKNFKTIIF
+30 ENTKKSVGNFKAFLF
-45 VGVVSLIQT
+45 VGVFSLIQM
-54 LSIITEW
+54 IAFVTEW
-61 DSNYRIKAILIIVAL
+61 NWYYHIKVVIVIVIL
-76 YLYGHFTNRKLQR
+76 YLYGHFENRTIPKTR
-89 KKLIGYC
+89 LIGFC
-96 AETYVFAGV
+96 VETYIFTVL
-105 ISFLLGVV
+105 ISFLLGLAGGVV
-113 YGFAYL
+113 YS
-119 FFYQETFTIENRWL
+119 FYYWDAFKTENRWL
-133 TIVPS
+133 TIVPGVS
-138 ILVVLVLWW
+138 VIFVLWW
-147 KYQKIQELSKKR
+147 KYQKLQEISKKR
-159 VWNIIALLG
+159 VWNIIAILG
-168 AFLLFFQQ
+168 AFLLFFEQ
-176 LYFVAFS
+176 LYFVAFLQT
-183 KKDVDFMVTLLLLV
+183 DIDYMVNLLLLV
-197 YFAMLY
+197 YFAMLF
-203 TVIMNLQHRHLTA
+203 TTIMNLQHRHLTA

-244 VVTTEDTID
+244 VVATEDTID

-273 PDLAASLIGDTGMD
+273 PNLAASLIGDTGMD

-335 LVKNAVTAINK
+335 LIKNAVTAINK

-420 DTDIYTKCVRIC
+420 GTDIYTKCVRIC

>member
-1 MKMEIKMVIEYLHS
+1 MIDVCINS
-15 ILHAIWNILIFNILC
+15 ILYAIWNIMIFNVLC
-30 GNPKKTLKNFKTIIF
+30 GNSKKSLSKYTTVLY
-45 VGVVSLIQT
+45 VGIVSSIQM
-54 LSIITEW
+54 LAFITEW
-61 DSNYRIKAILIIVAL
+61 SWYSHLKAVIIIVIL
-76 YLYGHFTNRKLQR
+76 YVYGRLVNRNVQR
-89 KKLIGYC
+89 TRLFSYC
-96 AETYVFAGV
+96 VETYIFTVLL
-105 ISFLLGVV
+105 SFLLGIV
-113 YGFAYL
+113 YGIIYQ
-119 FFYQETFTIENRWL
+119 FYDPETFKIENRWL

-138 ILVVLVLWW
+138 ILVIMVLWW
-147 KYQKIQELSKKR
+147 KYQKVQEILQKR
-159 VWNIIALLG
+159 VWNIIVILG

-176 LYFVAFS
+176 LSFMAFS
-183 KKDVDFMVTLLLLV
+183 DDKFHYIDVLFLLI

-203 TVIMNLQHRHLTA
+203 TILMNLQHRHLTA

-244 VVTTEDTID
+244 VVATEDTID

-420 DTDIYTKCVRIC
+420 GTDIYTKCVRIC

>member
-1 MKMEIKMVIEYLHS
+1 MIFEYINS

-30 GNPKKTLKNFKTIIF
+30 DNSRKSLRAMKSIIF
-45 VGVVSLIQT
+45 IVLFSSIQ
-54 LSIITEW
+54 LVSIIIDW
-61 DSNYRIKAILIIVAL
+61 GWYYHIKGLLFIVIL
-76 YLYGHFTNRKLQR
+76 YFYGQDVNKFISKIH
-89 KKLIGYC
+89 LIC
-96 AETYVFAGV
+96 CCVETYIFTV
-105 ISFLLGVV
+105 IIGFLLGILCGLANTV
-113 YGFAYL
+113 
-119 FFYQETFTIENRWL
+119 FYWQSLMLDNKALLIL
-133 TIVPS
+133 PGM
-138 ILVVLVLWW
+138 LVVIVLWCQY
-147 KYQKIQELSKKR
+147 KRIQELSKKT
-159 VWNIIALLG
+159 VWNIIAILG

-176 LYFVAFS
+176 LFFVAFS
-183 KKDVDFMVTLLLLV
+183 EKNFQYIDVLFLLV

-244 VVTTEDTID
+244 VVATEDTID

-353 ILLILAVGPSDCLE
+353 VLLILAVGPSDCLE

-420 DTDIYTKCVRIC
+420 GTDIYTKCVRIC

>member
-1 MKMEIKMVIEYLHS
+1 MMLLFLANLLHS
-15 ILHAIWNILIFNILC
+15 LILILLF
-30 GNPKKTLKNFKTIIF
+30 TL
-45 VGVVSLIQT
+45 
-54 LSIITEW
+54 
-61 DSNYRIKAILIIVAL
+61 
-76 YLYGHFTNRKLQR
+76 
-89 KKLIGYC
+89 
-96 AETYVFAGV
+96 
-105 ISFLLGVV
+105 LLGRNKNTVLM
-113 YGFAYL
+113 FK
-119 FFYQETFTIENRWL
+119 
-133 TIVPS
+133 S
-138 ILVVLVLWW
+138 ILVAIIIAGLQFGVKNYASYWLNRTLPILIMSILFIFGNVDRCKPMFRETIKAVMTSYIVVVFIDILLGFVCGI
-147 KYQKIQELSKKR
+147 YVTISGQKVSILSKYI
-159 VWNIIALLG
+159 VVCLLRSIVLLLFWKKYDWLQIQIKKLATHIMIFG
-168 AFLLFFQQ
+168 AFLLLFQQ
-176 LYFVAFS
+176 LFLMAFS
-183 KKDVDFMVTLLLLV
+183 EKKFNVIDILLLLV
-197 YFAMLY
+197 YITMIY
-203 TVIMNLQHRHLTA
+203 TALMNLQHRHLTA

-244 VVTTEDTID
+244 VVATEDTID

-309 MIPGPIDTY
+309 MIPEMIDTY

-420 DTDIYTKCVRIC
+420 GTDIYTKCVRIC

>member
-1 MKMEIKMVIEYLHS
+1 MY
-15 ILHAIWNILIFNILC
+15 AIWNIFIFNILC
-30 GNPKKTLKNFKTIIF
+30 GNSRKSLRNFNTILF
-45 VGVVSLIQT
+45 VGVVSTIQIT
-54 LSIITEW
+54 SIIAGW
-61 DSNYRIKAILIIVAL
+61 SWYYHMKVVIIIVML
-76 YLYGHFTNRKLQR
+76 YVYGRGANRHIQR
-89 KKLIGYC
+89 TRLFGYC
-96 AETYVFAGV
+96 VETNIFTVWL
-105 ISFLLGVV
+105 SFLLGVACGV
-113 YGFAYL
+113 IYGIAS
-119 FFYQETFTIENRWL
+119 QIADKIEKRY
-133 TIVPS
+133 IMVVPCL
-138 ILVVLVLWW
+138 LVIAVLWW
-147 KYQKIQELSKKR
+147 KYQELQELSQKR
-159 VWNIIALLG
+159 VWNIIVILG
-168 AFLLFFQQ
+168 AFLWFFQQ
-176 LYFVAFS
+176 FYLVAFS
-183 KKDVDFMVTLLLLV
+183 KKNVNNLDIMFLLV
-197 YFAMLY
+197 CFAMLY

-244 VVTTEDTID
+244 VVATEDTID

-309 MIPGPIDTY
+309 MIPEPIDTY

-420 DTDIYTKCVRIC
+420 GTDIYTKCVRIC

>member
-1 MKMEIKMVIEYLHS
+1 MISVCINS
-15 ILHAIWNILIFNILC
+15 ILYAVCNILIFNILW
-30 GNPKKTLKNFKTIIF
+30 GNSRKSLSTFKMILF
-45 VGVVSLIQT
+45 VGVFSFIQI
-54 LSIITEW
+54 LSISFEW
-61 DSNYRIKAILIIVAL
+61 NSYSRMKVLIVIVIL
-76 YLYGHFTNRKLQR
+76 YLYGLFINRNISR
-89 KKLIGYC
+89 TRLIGYC
-96 AETYVFAGV
+96 VETYIFTVLL
-105 ISFLLGVV
+105 SFLIGITGGLV
-113 YGFAYL
+113 YILY
-119 FFYQETFTIENRWL
+119 YQEAFKVENRWL
-133 TIVPS
+133 TIVPCTLVNL
-138 ILVVLVLWW
+138 ILWF
-147 KYQKIQELSKKR
+147 KYNTIQELSKKR
-159 VWNIIALLG
+159 VWHIIATLG

-176 LYFVAFS
+176 LFFMAFS
-183 KKDVDFMVTLLLLV
+183 EDKFHYIDVLFLLI
-197 YFAMLY
+197 YFTMLF
-203 TVIMNLQHRHLTA
+203 TTIMNLQHRHLTA

-244 VVTTEDTID
+244 VVATEDTID

-420 DTDIYTKCVRIC
+420 GTDIYTKCVRIC

>member
-1 MKMEIKMVIEYLHS
+1 MVSEYINS
-15 ILHAIWNILIFNILC
+15 VFHAIWNILIFNMLCDNPRKVLINTKSILMVGLFSLLQIMFIKTEWSWYYHLKVLLIIAMMYVYGWGINRHIRKIKILSYCVETYISTVLLSFLIGILC
-30 GNPKKTLKNFKTIIF
+30 GF
-45 VGVVSLIQT
+45 VREFVSNLFIE
-54 LSIITEW
+54 TEG
-61 DSNYRIKAILIIVAL
+61 K
-76 YLYGHFTNRKLQR
+76 YL
-89 KKLIGYC
+89 
-96 AETYVFAGV
+96 V
-105 ISFLLGVV
+105 
-113 YGFAYL
+113 
-119 FFYQETFTIENRWL
+119 
-133 TIVPS
+133 IVPCLLA
-138 ILVVLVLWW
+138 ILVLWG
-147 KYQKIQELSKKR
+147 KYNRIQALMKKR
-159 VWNIIALLG
+159 VWNIIAIMG

-176 LYFVAFS
+176 LFIIFFS
-183 KKDVDFMVTLLLLV
+183 ENNFQYLDVVLLLV

-244 VVTTEDTID
+244 VVATEDTID

-309 MIPGPIDTY
+309 MIPEMIDTY

-420 DTDIYTKCVRIC
+420 GTDIYTKCVRIC

>member
-1 MKMEIKMVIEYLHS
+1 MLNENIMS
-15 ILHAIWNILIFNILC
+15 ILHAIWNLLIFNILC
-30 GNPKKTLKNFKTIIF
+30 GNSRKSLRNIKTILFIGVFTF
-45 VGVVSLIQT
+45 VQMM
-54 LSIITEW
+54 SITVEW
-61 DSNYRIKAILIIVAL
+61 NWYYQMKVLLIIVMM
-76 YLYGHFTNRKLQR
+76 YVYGGRVNQHDRRIKILS
-89 KKLIGYC
+89 YC
-96 AETYVFAGV
+96 VETYIFTVLLSFLFGV
-105 ISFLLGVV
+105 IGGLV
-113 YGFAYL
+113 YILY
-119 FFYQETFTIENRWL
+119 YQEAFRVENRWL

-138 ILVVLVLWW
+138 IFVALVLWW
-147 KYQKIQELSKKR
+147 KYQKLQELSKKR
-159 VWNIIALLG
+159 VWNIVTIMG

-176 LYFVAFS
+176 LFFMAFS
-183 KKDVDFMVTLLLLV
+183 KRNFYYMDVLVLLI
-197 YFAMLY
+197 YFAMLF

-244 VVTTEDTID
+244 VVATEDTID

-407 TYDASIEIEAIDP
+407 AYDASIEIEAIDP
-420 DTDIYTKCVRIC
+420 GTDIYTKCVRIC

>member
-1 MKMEIKMVIEYLHS
+1 MIVEYVLS
-15 ILHAIWNILIFNILC
+15 ILNALYNILIFNILC
-30 GNPKKTLKNFKTIIF
+30 GNSRKSLKHFKTIWF
-45 VGVVSLIQT
+45 AGVFSLIQI

-61 DSNYRIKAILIIVAL
+61 NWYSQIKVVIIIVFL
-76 YLYGHFTNRKLQR
+76 YLYGLAGNIKVRSIR
-89 KKLIGYC
+89 LIGYC
-96 AETYVFAGV
+96 VETYIFSVLF
-105 ISFLLGVV
+105 SFLLGAV
-113 YGFAYL
+113 YGLVYQ
-119 FFYQETFTIENRWL
+119 FYYQGAFKIENRWL
-133 TIVPS
+133 TIVPCT
-138 ILVVLVLWW
+138 LVIFVLWY
-147 KYQKIQELSKKR
+147 KYRGIQELSKKR
-159 VWNIIALLG
+159 VWNIIAILG
-168 AFLLFFQQ
+168 AFLLFFEQ
-176 LYFVAFS
+176 LFLLSFS
-183 KKDVDFMVTLLLLV
+183 ENNFQYLDVVLLLV

-234 SRDVIDVVSR
+234 SRDVIDVVTR
-244 VVTTEDTID
+244 VVATEDTID

-420 DTDIYTKCVRIC
+420 GTDIYTKCVRIC

>member
-1 MKMEIKMVIEYLHS
+1 MIIEC
-15 ILHAIWNILIFNILC
+15 IVGVLHAMWIILIFNILS
-30 GNPKKTLKNFKTIIF
+30 GNTRKSIKNIRSFLF
-45 VGVVSLIQT
+45 VGLFSAIQVVFIFTKWTWYHNVKVLLVVMI
-54 LSIITEW
+54 
-61 DSNYRIKAILIIVAL
+61 L
-76 YLYGHFTNRKLQR
+76 YLYGRGINRHLQR
-89 KKLIGYC
+89 TRLICYCVETYIFTLLIGFM
-96 AETYVFAGV
+96 VGV
-105 ISFLLGVV
+105 SCGFIYILCLRNVLIEKSGFEIITCIVV
-113 YGFAYL
+113 
-119 FFYQETFTIENRWL
+119 I
-133 TIVPS
+133 I
-138 ILVVLVLWW
+138 ILCW
-147 KYQKIQELSKKR
+147 KYQNLQELSVKR
-159 VWNIIALLG
+159 VWGILTILGLL
-168 AFLLFFQQ
+168 LLFFQQ
-176 LYFVAFS
+176 LYIVNFS
-183 KKDVDFMVTLLLLV
+183 EDDFHYMDVLLLLV
-197 YFAMLY
+197 YFAMFY
-203 TVIMNLQHRHLTA
+203 TALMNLQHRHLTA

-244 VVTTEDTID
+244 VVATEDTID

-335 LVKNAVTAINK
+335 LVKNAVTAIDK

-407 TYDASIEIEAIDP
+407 TYDASIEIEAIEP
-420 DTDIYTKCVRIC
+420 GTDIYTKCVRIC
-432 FDGKNEIHI
+432 FDGKNEIHV